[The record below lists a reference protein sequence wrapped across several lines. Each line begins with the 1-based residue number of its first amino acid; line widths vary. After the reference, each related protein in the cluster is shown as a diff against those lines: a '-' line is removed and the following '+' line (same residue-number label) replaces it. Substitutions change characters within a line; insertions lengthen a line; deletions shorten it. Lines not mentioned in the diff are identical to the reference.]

1 MSTEKFAPEL
11 LAENERLRAELAAEV
26 VKRKEYVRTV
36 ADAVKLDLPM
46 FTAGRVLEQVKAQSD
61 ENERLKK
68 QLHDARAAIEAIET
82 FAAKVAGGS
91 SWWDDVWCAHQ
102 AVLDGVCESVR
113 DYDAAQLGGAQT

>member
-1 MSTEKFAPEL
+1 MIDKEKLSDLRACCAVLMQFPGCVPARTEAAILARELFPPMAAAPEL
-11 LAENERLRAELAAEV
+11 LA
-26 VKRKEYVRTV
+26 
-36 ADAVKLDLPM
+36 
-46 FTAGRVLEQVKAQSD
+46 

-113 DYDAAQLGGAQT
+113 DYDVAAAVQS